1 MNPLAEILQQI
12 PDLEIVTV
20 DEDFMKTEIQFR
32 VDSNWWVSKLEPLT
46 RTFRDIYFTK
56 RYITENDRFGFRWS
70 ILKLGQMEEEMW
82 KELAEKFSFLL
93 FDLQAPIKQ
102 PQKAAKREVQT
113 KSSSR
118 DNRKI
123 TKRPLYDER
132 GTHEQIGELT
142 EFPIPHVFNEMN
154 IPKKGYGGAA
164 KAGENPLTALKEV
177 WGEVGSG
184 AMR

>member
-102 PQKAAKREVQT
+102 PQKATKREVQT

-118 DNRKI
+118 DNRKVI
-123 TKRPLYDER
+123 SRPVYDEDN
-132 GTHEQIGELT
+132 TKQVGEIT
-142 EFPIPHVFNEMN
+142 DFPIPHVFNEMN
-154 IPKKGYGGAA
+154 KPIKGRGGAV
-164 KAGENPLTALKEV
+164 KLGEKPLEALYELYPRI
-177 WGEVGSG
+177 GSG
-184 AMR
+184 PTG